1 MQPKFTDITSWG
13 QAEILMQPAFI
24 RIIDHIRKHLDQSTW
39 KGTYKEVL
47 IWSGGTSEETKA
59 AFTALQQQLA
69 TASPEE
75 ASVIENALADIPNPY
90 PGYLLCLQQQDR
102 EVSVDLWELCYQV
115 CFRHYSPTLAESNS
129 YTVEIDTSL
138 IDETGDVDWQRL
150 DAKAGELVEQVFAS
164 LPDV

>member
-75 ASVIENALADIPNPY
+75 ASVIENSLADIPNPY

-115 CFRHYSPTLAESNS
+115 CFRNYNQVTHQENAE
-129 YTVEIDTSL
+129 VEIDTSL
-138 IDETGDVDWQRL
+138 IEEDTGDVDWNLL
-150 DAKAGELVEQVFAS
+150 DAKAKHLVEEIFVN
-164 LPDV
+164 LPGT